1 MTTATTTATIKTPSA
16 ANKANG
22 SPTNQPFVL
31 VFSNG
36 GGLAKESETPVVTT
50 TSSAAT
56 SASDEEQHHI
66 SGHCE

>member
-16 ANKANG
+16 ANEANG

-36 GGLAKESETPVVTT
+36 GGLVKE
-50 TSSAAT
+50 SSAAT